1 MGGLV
6 ASLEIW
12 FDKSI
17 FLLTQELQV
26 MLNLI
31 FNLCLIVFNTIND
44 FIYLKNNRTISL
56 LSSEIAQRSSLQ
68 MKKKLLIFQEKLS

>member
-6 ASLEIW
+6 ASLESW